1 MVKISVIKTFQKVN
15 WVFENGQKKMSKIE
29 NPKKVLKRTLF
40 FGVCDQNALNS
51 EKITQKSVTIIFLF
65 FCENHLETFSNETIW
80 NKMKQIYRKK
90 SQ

>member
-1 MVKISVIKTFQKVN
+1 
-15 WVFENGQKKMSKIE
+15 MSKIE

-40 FGVCDQNALNS
+40 FGLCDQNALKS
-51 EKITQKSVTIIFLF
+51 EKITQKSVTIKFYIFK
-65 FCENHLETFSNETIW
+65 ENHLETFSNETIW